1 MIVSALQADTTAH
14 STVPADRIPSVPS
27 PLATTNQAK
36 SSDRNWTT
44 ARNLNNV
51 PWQVYS
57 MKRVSVEDQFVREKR
72 MQQLDRNEVSGE
84 AEGADQVREQ
94 RTREFQTEEIC

>member
-1 MIVSALQADTTAH
+1 MQTA
-14 STVPADRIPSVPS
+14 IPSVPL
-27 PLATTNQAK
+27 PLTTAKQAK

-44 ARNLNNV
+44 ARNLNDV
-51 PWQVYS
+51 SWQAYS

-84 AEGADQVREQ
+84 AGGADQVREQ